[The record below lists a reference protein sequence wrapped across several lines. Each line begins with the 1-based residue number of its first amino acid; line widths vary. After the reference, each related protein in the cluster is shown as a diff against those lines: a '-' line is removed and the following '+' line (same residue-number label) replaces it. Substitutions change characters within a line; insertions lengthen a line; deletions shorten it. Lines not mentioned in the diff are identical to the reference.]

1 MNGMKGRLT
10 AMSIGDTPLASYS
23 YDAAGRVS
31 GINNVSFGYLANSN
45 LLSTVT
51 RPNNVNTTWS
61 YEANRN
67 LVTAVENKLNN
78 TVISNYAYTNDALG
92 RRTAM
97 ARSGSLFTAGD
108 TLSYSYNDRSE
119 VTGANSNATNSNYNY
134 AYSFDNIGNRLT
146 ANLAGTPWTYTANNL
161 NEYSAFT
168 INQVAETPSY
178 DDDGN
183 MLTRDGWTQT
193 WNSENRLI
201 KAEKGTAKLE
211 FAYDYMGRRIFKK
224 VYNGETLTSHIRFV
238 YNGYKLIEELNALNN
253 NAVLRRYTWSLVG
266 LDTPVSVYDASAN
279 ATYYYNTDANKN
291 ITELTDAT
299 GAVVAHYEYSPFGK
313 VLVANGSY
321 ASINPFRF
329 SSEYH
334 DDESGLVYYNYRYYS
349 PELGRWMSRDPIGEQ
364 GGYNLYGMVVNNLI
378 YYYDKLGLKCCKKI
392 YYDEKKSCCCNN
404 KIINRVDIL
413 KDIAE
418 IAIAANVWMKTSPG
432 WSFSYQCADQAAA
445 FNNHLSLN
453 TKIKP
458 LLSHGWSF
466 GIIGGRKNTTIQVGI
481 FVQQHYANLISLK
494 CGDCPKIEIVVD
506 IFKRSLGKKEWQN
519 NSPEAYSVQE
529 FRREFPISI

>member
-1 MNGMKGRLT
+1 
-10 AMSIGDTPLASYS
+10 MSIGETPLASYS
-23 YDAAGRVS
+23 YDAVGRVA
-31 GINNVSFGYLANSN
+31 GINNVAFGYLANGN

-67 LVTAVENKLNN
+67 LVTAVENKLEN
-78 TVISNYAYTNDALG
+78 TVISNYGYTNDLLG
-92 RRTAM
+92 RRTEM
-97 ARSGSLFTAGD
+97 IRSGTVFAAGD

-119 VTGANSNATNSNYNY
+119 VTGANSNAAGTTYNY

-193 WNSENRLI
+193 WNGENRLI

-313 VLVANGSY
+313 VLVANGTY

-334 DDESGLVYYNYRYYS
+334 DDETALVYYNYRYYS
-349 PELGRWMSRDPIGEQ
+349 PELGRWMSRDPIGEK
-364 GGYNLYGMVVNNLI
+364 GGENLYAGS
-378 YYYDKLGLKCCKKI
+378 
-392 YYDEKKSCCCNN
+392 EKYRINN
-404 KIINRVDIL
+404 KSADLRTFRKVPRS
-413 KDIAE
+413 AH
-418 IAIAANVWMKTSPG
+418 T
-432 WSFSYQCADQAAA
+432 FSVCI
-445 FNNHLSLN
+445 FLS
-453 TKIKP
+453 
-458 LLSHGWSF
+458 SYF
-466 GIIGGRKNTTIQVGI
+466 TTIWQL
-481 FVQQHYANLISLK
+481 LIVSKAASCFSLVTPAAHAESTK
-494 CGDCPKIEIVVD
+494 TGVSGRNALI
-506 IFKRSLGKKEWQN
+506 RSAFETTQI
-519 NSPEAYSVQE
+519 SVQSPTSSMDSIGV
-529 FRREFPISI
+529 FLFLSRRSSASSGHPKVIFS